1 MYLFTGV
8 LSLVSSDLKDRV
20 VRYIPALPST
30 LPVSSVMTYSL
41 RVQFVFSK
49 HHVKKKKSYIS
60 VANSKKDWE

>member
-30 LPVSSVMTYSL
+30 LPVSSVMTYSPSSAIRL
-41 RVQFVFSK
+41 F
-49 HHVKKKKSYIS
+49 
-60 VANSKKDWE
+60 